1 VHKLQQHILKSL
13 TNNASLRYARLKPE
27 EVAGNAFMYHL
38 KQLIKAGYVE
48 HNDESYSLTPQGKLY
63 IDRVRLKTFTVP
75 LQPKIVI
82 LIVAR
87 NEAGELLCYERAR
100 NPLINMVGLPYG
112 KLHIDE
118 TLEESAAREFN
129 KKTGYDADFTYH
141 SSGIMRIREAG
152 ELTSYISFLL
162 VEATN
167 IRGEM
172 LDNYRSGRAFW
183 TRPELISAD
192 KLIPTLND
200 SLRLIDENI
209 TNFSEFTYDL

>member
-1 VHKLQQHILKSL
+1 MHKLQQHILKSL

-27 EVAGNAFMYHL
+27 DVEGNAFMYHL
-38 KQLIKAGYVE
+38 KQLIKTGYVE
-48 HNDESYSLTPQGKLY
+48 HTGEKYTLTSQGKLY
-63 IDRVRLKTFTVP
+63 VDRVRLKTFTAP

-100 NPLINMVGLPYG
+100 HPLINMIGLPYG

-118 TLEESAAREFN
+118 TLEQSAARELR
-129 KKTGYDADFTYH
+129 KKTGYDADFRYQC
-141 SSGIMRIREAG
+141 SGIMRIREAG

-167 IRGEM
+167 IRGKM
-172 LDNYRSGRAFW
+172 LENYRSGNAFW
-183 TRPELISAD
+183 IKPEDIPTA
-192 KLIPTLND
+192 KRIPTLGD
-200 SLRLIDENI
+200 SLKLIDEKVAG
-209 TNFSEFTYDL
+209 FSEFTYDL